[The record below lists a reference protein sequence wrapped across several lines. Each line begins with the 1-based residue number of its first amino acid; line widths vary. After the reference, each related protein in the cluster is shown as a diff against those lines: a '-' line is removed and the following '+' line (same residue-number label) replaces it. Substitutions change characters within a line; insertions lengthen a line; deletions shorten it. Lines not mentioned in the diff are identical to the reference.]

1 MALSPSPPSTPRRYP
16 GFDMNALNVAGRTI
30 ALDKEGYLEH
40 LSDWNESVAEALAQ
54 RDNIVLTP
62 AHWEILLLLRQFH
75 QRFEHSPPM
84 RILVKSVKQELGE
97 EKGNSIYLLQLFPG
111 SPAKLAARIAG
122 LPRPTHCL

>member
-1 MALSPSPPSTPRRYP
+1 
-16 GFDMNALNVAGRTI
+16 MNTLIVGNRTL
-30 ALDKEGYLEH
+30 ALDKEGYLEE
-40 LSDWNESVAEALAQ
+40 LSAWDESVAEALAQ
-54 RDNIVLTP
+54 RDDITLTA
-62 AHWEILLLLRQFH
+62 AHWEILNLLRDFY

-84 RILVKSVKQELGE
+84 RVLVKSVKQALGE